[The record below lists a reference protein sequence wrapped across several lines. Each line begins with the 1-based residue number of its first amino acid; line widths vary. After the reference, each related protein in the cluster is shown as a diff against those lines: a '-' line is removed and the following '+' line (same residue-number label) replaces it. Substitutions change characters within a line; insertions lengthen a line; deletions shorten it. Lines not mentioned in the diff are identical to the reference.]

1 MTLKSNIILKVLN
14 VFTWAGFIG
23 LCVKAGALITSFGIS
38 MFINPSGSKN
48 LYLGL
53 DLSQLKEYSNYQ
65 YAYLVSSIISI
76 FILQAIMFYVLL
88 SIFKKIN
95 LVNPFDQLIGKLFS
109 KLSLV
114 SFAIG
119 VLSKVTF
126 ELSSKYIS
134 QGMNFP
140 NLIEHIIHGDAFLF
154 FAGILLFVSM
164 LYKRGI
170 ELQTEN
176 DLTI

>member
-1 MTLKSNIILKVLN
+1 MVCVPTNHQHDIFAFPILRHTLFVSPQTIRTIPSRNTTGLKPL
-14 VFTWAGFIG
+14 
-23 LCVKAGALITSFGIS
+23 L
-38 MFINPSGSKN
+38 
-48 LYLGL
+48 
-53 DLSQLKEYSNYQ
+53 Q
-65 YAYLVSSIISI
+65 YASTLW
-76 FILQAIMFYVLL
+76 FFYVLL

-154 FAGILLFVSM
+154 FAGILFFVSM